1 MVAPLAELSWGL
13 GRLGG
18 GEARGFRFA
27 HVEGEEAGGGPRG
40 TDCERGETRG
50 ETSRAVFKSLFSD
63 LAVWP

>member
-1 MVAPLAELSWGL
+1 MVAPLAELSWGP